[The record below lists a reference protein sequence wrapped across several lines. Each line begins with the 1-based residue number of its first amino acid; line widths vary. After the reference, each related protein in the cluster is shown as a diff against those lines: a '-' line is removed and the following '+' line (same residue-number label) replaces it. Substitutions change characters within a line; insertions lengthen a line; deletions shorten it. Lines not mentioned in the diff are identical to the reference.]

1 MTPLSSDTTPEA
13 QRKQYELMRRLSP
26 EQRLSLAFAL
36 TDAMR
41 QLIISD
47 LHHRFPAADANE
59 LRRRFIARV
68 LPREV
73 VIKAYGFDPKSE
85 GF

>member
-1 MTPLSSDTTPEA
+1 MTPLSSDTTPQA

-26 EQRLSLAFAL
+26 EQRLSMAFAL
-36 TDAMR
+36 TDTMR
-41 QLIISD
+41 QLILSD
-47 LHHRFPAADANE
+47 LHHRFPAADDDE
-59 LRRRFIARV
+59 IRRRFIARV

-73 VIKAYGFDPKSE
+73 VIKAYGFDPKVE